1 VVRLLVVETRRFLA
15 RRLVR
20 ITVGLILLGILIAGV
35 SAFVTSHRPSAE
47 QLAAAESQREELIA
61 SCAAGEFGI
70 PPGEIPP
77 GETLEQYCEEIVAPA
92 EELVASAPFRLAG
105 MQDVFLG
112 TGVVAML
119 VAWLLGASFVGAEW
133 HAGTMGTLLT
143 WDPRRIRVIVAKAL
157 VAVVAAFVLTVVA
170 EALLGLAVW
179 PAAAFRGSTEGIDA
193 AWFRETAGVV
203 LRGGGL
209 AAMGAGIGFAV
220 ASLARNTA
228 AALGVGFGYL
238 VVFEMILASL
248 RPGWSKWLLVP
259 NIAVF
264 MTGNPAEAGFEWS
277 TVRAGLLLAGYTA
290 ALLVVAGGWF
300 RARDVR

>member
-1 VVRLLVVETRRFLA
+1 MGRLLVVETRRFLA

-20 ITVGLILLGILIAGV
+20 ISCGLILVAVLIAGV
-35 SAFVTSHRPSAE
+35 AAFLNSHRPSAE
-47 QLAAAESQREELIA
+47 QLADAQRQRRESVAE
-61 SCAAGEFGI
+61 CAAGQFGI
-70 PPGEIPP
+70 PPEEIPP
-77 GETLEQYCEEIVAPA
+77 GQTLEQYCEQIVSPA
-92 EELVASAPFRLAG
+92 EEFIADAPFRLAG

-133 HAGTMGTLLT
+133 HAGTIGTLLT
-143 WDPRRIRVIVAKAL
+143 WEPRRIRVIVAKAV
-157 VAVVAAFVLTVVA
+157 VAVVAAFALTVVA

-179 PAAAFRGSTEGIDA
+179 PAAAVRGSTAGVDA
-193 AWFRETAGVV
+193 AWFRDTAGVV

-264 MTGNPAEAGFEWS
+264 MTADPGEVGFEWS
-277 TVRAGLLLAGYTA
+277 AVRAGLLLAGYTA